1 VPNRLDPKRLK
12 SAKFALFVIFFT
24 QGFAAITT
32 LPRIPELIDQI
43 GVNFAQW
50 GAIIGFAGLGSLL
63 PLVFTNKLVNRFG
76 TSPVIK
82 VSAIAITL
90 VLMSLAWITNPILF
104 FVAYTLQS
112 FAFSTFNIALNAQ
125 AVMFQKK
132 LGKVLLGSFH
142 GSWSIG
148 AASSAAVSGVLAT
161 FLPLWLHLVI
171 VPILVFIAFQLSG
184 NYLLSPT
191 EDGHEAEKPKAG
203 DKKVSWLATPGYLW
217 FLALGLWAGM
227 WPELVMMEWS
237 AVFSRDV
244 LQLEAGRGAL
254 PYTVFV
260 AAMIVGRF
268 SVVHITK
275 RMHFSTMSQWGGL
288 IGSVMMA
295 IGVFWSSSIVTNGDA
310 STLADRVDAALTVQV
325 VFFALAGL
333 GIASMVPSFY
343 SAAGDIRGLSTA
355 QALSRMS
362 LANAL
367 MMMLAKVIMGALA
380 EGPGLEAA
388 FVFPILSFLAAGI
401 IAGVVVKKS
410 IKLRAENASA
420 YPPTGPI
427 STLDA

>member
-1 VPNRLDPKRLK
+1 MPNRLDPKRLK

-104 FVAYTLQS
+104 FIAYTLQS

-184 NYLLSPT
+184 NYLLSPA

-275 RMHFSTMSQWGGL
+275 RIHFSTMSQWGGL

-295 IGVFWSSSIVTNGDA
+295 IGVFWSSSIVNNSDGP
-310 STLADRVDAALTVQV
+310 LADRVDAALTVQV

-410 IKLRAENASA
+410 KKLRAENASA

>member
-1 VPNRLDPKRLK
+1 MPNRLDPKRLK

-184 NYLLSPT
+184 NYLLSPA

-217 FLALGLWAGM
+217 FLSLGLWAGM

-275 RMHFSTMSQWGGL
+275 RIHFSTMSQWGGL

-295 IGVFWSSSIVTNGDA
+295 IGVFWSSSIVNNSDA
-310 STLADRVDAALTVQV
+310 PLADRVDAALTVQV

-388 FVFPILSFLAAGI
+388 FVFPIASFLAAGI

-410 IKLRAENASA
+410 KKLRAENASA

-427 STLDA
+427 STIDA

>member
-1 VPNRLDPKRLK
+1 
-12 SAKFALFVIFFT
+12 
-24 QGFAAITT
+24 
-32 LPRIPELIDQI
+32 
-43 GVNFAQW
+43 
-50 GAIIGFAGLGSLL
+50 
-63 PLVFTNKLVNRFG
+63 
-76 TSPVIK
+76 
-82 VSAIAITL
+82 
-90 VLMSLAWITNPILF
+90 MSLAWITNPILF
-104 FVAYTLQS
+104 FIAYTLQS

-148 AASSAAVSGVLAT
+148 AASSAAVSGILAT

-184 NYLLSPT
+184 NYLLSPS

-254 PYTVFV
+254 PYTLFV

-275 RMHFSTMSQWGGL
+275 RIHFSTMSQWGGL
-288 IGSVMMA
+288 IGSMMMS
-295 IGVFWSSSIVTNGDA
+295 IGVFWPAAIVANGDV

-343 SAAGDIRGLSTA
+343 SAAGDIRGLTTA

-388 FVFPILSFLAAGI
+388 FVFPIASFLAAGI

-410 IKLRAENASA
+410 KKLQAENASA